1 MRPVFRLP
9 MCSAL
14 GVIVLLAVPAATQAA
29 QKSVDM
35 GTPRASQRAFLRI
48 GTDVNDFF
56 PHRVTIR
63 AGDRV
68 RFVPTALHTV
78 NLPARG
84 GGKLPLILPTGQK
97 VAGAVDAAGAP
108 FFFNGQDQVGFNP
121 RLLTSNFGK
130 RRTYTGS
137 SQVLSGL
144 PLARRPQPMTVRFP
158 RTGTFRYFCD
168 LHLGMTGIV
177 RVVGSRRRVPSA
189 REDRASVREQVAST
203 LRTARSL
210 VRNSRQ
216 PANTVDV
223 GLEGRGRAN
232 FFGFAPARLTVPTGT
247 TVTFREGARSE
258 THTATF
264 GPGNPASEPT
274 SYLGQIAGSLESPA
288 FDPRAVYPSDPGPAA
303 PFTPTYHGNGFWNSG
318 ALDRDP
324 GTPLPTSNTVRFS
337 APGTFT
343 VYCLIHPFMR
353 GTVTVQ

>member
-1 MRPVFRLP
+1 MRPVPRLP
-9 MCSAL
+9 TCSVL
-14 GVIVLLAVPAATQAA
+14 GLILLLVVPAAAQAA

-35 GTPRASQRAFLRI
+35 GLPRASQRAFQSSLA
-48 GTDVNDFF
+48 DVNDFF

-63 AGDRV
+63 AGDTV
-68 RFVPTALHTV
+68 RFVPTGFHTV

-84 GGKLPLILPTGQK
+84 GGKLPLIIPTGQK

-108 FFFNGQDQVGFNP
+108 FFFNGLDQVGFNP

-130 RRTYTGS
+130 RRTYTGR

-144 PLARRPQPMTVRFP
+144 PLARRPQPMTVRFD

-168 LHLGMTGIV
+168 LHLGMTGV
-177 RVVGSRRRVPSA
+177 VKVVGSDDDVPSA
-189 REDRASVREQVAST
+189 REDRATLRDQVAST

-210 VRNSRQ
+210 VRNSTQ

-223 GLEGRGRAN
+223 GLGGAGRVS

-247 TVTFREGARSE
+247 TVTFREGDRSE
-258 THTATF
+258 THTATI
-264 GPGNPASEPT
+264 GPGNPETQPS
-274 SYLGQIAGSLESPA
+274 SYLGQLAGSLESPT

-303 PFTPTYHGNGFWNSG
+303 PFTPTFHGNGFWNSG
-318 ALDRDP
+318 AMDLDP
-324 GTPLPTSNTVRFS
+324 GTPLRTSNTVRFS
-337 APGTFT
+337 APGTYE
-343 VYCLIHPFMR
+343 VWCLIHPFMR